1 MTAHIRPHAADS
13 LPTSPTSPAHVDASA
28 TPPAHVDASP
38 TPPTLPAPLD
48 SVPVPPTPPAH
59 LDALRARL
67 ADAAA
72 DAELLDLAFRIVDS
86 PVGELLLATSATGLV
101 RVAFANENFDAVL
114 DTLGAAVGRRILNA
128 PARLDT
134 PARQLDDYFAG
145 HRTAFD
151 VTLDL
156 RLSAGFRRL
165 VQQHLPEIPYGRTA
179 SYKEMAAL
187 VGNPGA
193 VRAVGTACSTNP
205 LPIVVPCHRVVRT
218 DGSLGGYIGGFAA
231 KQALLDLERAAA
243 QR

>member
-1 MTAHIRPHAADS
+1 MTDHDQPRAADS
-13 LPTSPTSPAHVDASA
+13 APTSPT
-28 TPPAHVDASP
+28 PPAHLD
-38 TPPTLPAPLD
+38 PL
-48 SVPVPPTPPAH
+48 PVPPTPPAH

-72 DAELLDLAFRIVDS
+72 DADLLDLAFRTVDS
-86 PVGELLLATSATGLV
+86 PVGDLLLATSTTGLV

-114 DTLGAAVGRRILNA
+114 DTLGAAIGRRILNA
-128 PARLDT
+128 PARLDA

-145 HRTAFD
+145 RRTAFD
-151 VTLDL
+151 LTLDL

-205 LPIVVPCHRVVRT
+205 LPIVVPCHRVVRS
-218 DGSLGGYIGGFAA
+218 DGSLGGYVGGFAA
-231 KQALLDLERAAA
+231 KQALLDLEHASA

>member
-1 MTAHIRPHAADS
+1 MTTPDPARGADA
-13 LPTSPTSPAHVDASA
+13 LPDSPTSPARFDA
-28 TPPAHVDASP
+28 
-38 TPPTLPAPLD
+38 L
-48 SVPVPPTPPAH
+48 PVPPTPPAH

-67 ADAAA
+67 ANAAA
-72 DAELLDLAFRIVDS
+72 DAELLDLAFRTVDS

-101 RVAFANENFDAVL
+101 RVAFANEDFDAVL
-114 DTLGAAVGRRILNA
+114 DALGAAVGRRILNA
-128 PARLDT
+128 PARLDG

-145 HRTAFD
+145 RRTAFD
-151 VTLDL
+151 LRLDP

-165 VQQHLPEIPYGRTA
+165 VQEHLPEIAYGHTA

-205 LPIVVPCHRVVRT
+205 LPIVVPCHRVVRS

-231 KQALLDLERAAA
+231 KRALLDLERASAD
-243 QR
+243 R